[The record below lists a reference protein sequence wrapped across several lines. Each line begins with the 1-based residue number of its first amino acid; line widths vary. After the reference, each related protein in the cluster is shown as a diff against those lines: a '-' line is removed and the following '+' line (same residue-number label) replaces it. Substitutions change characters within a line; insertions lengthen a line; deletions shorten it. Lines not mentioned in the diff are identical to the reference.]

1 MKIELEKH
9 SGYIYNVIFKE
20 ITLYVNNCIGIFFSK
35 PIGKNCELKFNFE
48 TDNMILKKFN
58 VYSWDLCGGNYL
70 HLKFLATYSPIL
82 SKFIDPS
89 EFDDIKVIKLNEKEN
104 NFFLKIKDKNIY
116 NIWNLKYNN
125 DNDDDNTKI
134 TIEEYSNDS
143 KNFLK

>member
-1 MKIELEKH
+1 MKIELEKC
-9 SGYIYNVIFKE
+9 SGYIYNVIFEK

-58 VYSWDLCGGNYL
+58 VYGWDLCGGNYL

-89 EFDDIKVIKLNEKEN
+89 EFEDIKVIKPSNEKNE
-104 NFFLKIKDKNIY
+104 FLIKFKRKDFY
-116 NIWNLKYNN
+116 NINN
-125 DNDDDNTKI
+125 IHYIGGNIMISERNSI
-134 TIEEYSNDS
+134 FNEV
-143 KNFLK
+143 

>member
-1 MKIELEKH
+1 MKIELEKRN
-9 SGYIYNVIFKE
+9 GYIYNVIFKK

-35 PIGKNCELKFNFE
+35 PIGKNYKLEFN
-48 TDNMILKKFN
+48 TKVNYALLKKFKLIR
-58 VYSWDLCGGNYL
+58 WDLCGGNYL

-116 NIWNLKYNN
+116 NILNVKYN
-125 DNDDDNTKI
+125 DDNNVKI
-134 TIEEYSNDS
+134 TIEEYNNDS

>member
-1 MKIELEKH
+1 MKIELEEYN
-9 SGYIYNVIFKE
+9 GYIYNVIFKK
-20 ITLYVNNCIGIFFSK
+20 IILYVNNHIGIFFSK
-35 PIGKNCELKFNFE
+35 PIGKNYELKFNLK
-48 TDNMILKKFN
+48 TNDMILKKFN
-58 VYSWDLCGGNYL
+58 VRRWDLCDSNYL

-116 NIWNLKYNN
+116 NILNVKYN
-125 DNDDDNTKI
+125 DDNNVKI
-134 TIEEYSNDS
+134 TIEEYNNDS

>member
-1 MKIELEKH
+1 MKIELEKRN
-9 SGYIYNVIFKE
+9 GFIYNVMFKK

-35 PIGKNCELKFNFE
+35 PIGKNCELKINFE

-89 EFDDIKVIKLNEKEN
+89 EFDDIKVIKPSNEKNE
-104 NFFLKIKDKNIY
+104 FLIKFKCKDFY
-116 NIWNLKYNN
+116 NINN
-125 DNDDDNTKI
+125 IHYIGGNIMISERNSI
-134 TIEEYSNDS
+134 FNEV
-143 KNFLK
+143 

>member
-1 MKIELEKH
+1 MKIELEKRN
-9 SGYIYNVIFKE
+9 GFIYNVMFKK

-58 VYSWDLCGGNYL
+58 VCSWDLCGGNYL

-89 EFDDIKVIKLNEKEN
+89 EFDDIKVIKPSNEKNE
-104 NFFLKIKDKNIY
+104 FLIKFKCKDFY
-116 NIWNLKYNN
+116 NINN
-125 DNDDDNTKI
+125 IHYIGGNIMISERNSI
-134 TIEEYSNDS
+134 FNEV
-143 KNFLK
+143 

>member
-1 MKIELEKH
+1 MKIELEKRN
-9 SGYIYNVIFKE
+9 GFIYNVMFKK

-58 VYSWDLCGGNYL
+58 VCSWDLCGGNYL

-89 EFDDIKVIKLNEKEN
+89 EFDDIKVIKPSNEKEN
-104 NFFLKIKDKNIY
+104 SFFLKIKDKNIY
-116 NIWNLKYNN
+116 NIWNVKYND
-125 DNDDDNTKI
+125 DNNTKI
-134 TIEEYSNDS
+134 IIEEYSNDS

>member
-9 SGYIYNVIFKE
+9 SGYIYNIIFKK

-48 TDNMILKKFN
+48 TDDMILKKFN

-70 HLKFLATYSPIL
+70 HLKFLVTYSPIL

-89 EFDDIKVIKLNEKEN
+89 EFDNIKVIKPSNGKSE
-104 NFFLKIKDKNIY
+104 FLIKFKCKDFY
-116 NIWNLKYNN
+116 NIKNVHYVEDNMVISERNN
-125 DNDDDNTKI
+125 IFNEI
-134 TIEEYSNDS
+134 
-143 KNFLK
+143 

>member
-48 TDNMILKKFN
+48 TDDMILKKFN

-70 HLKFLATYSPIL
+70 HLKFLVTYSPIL

-89 EFDDIKVIKLNEKEN
+89 EFDDIKVIKPSNGKNE
-104 NFFLKIKDKNIY
+104 FLIKFKC
-116 NIWNLKYNN
+116 
-125 DNDDDNTKI
+125 
-134 TIEEYSNDS
+134 
-143 KNFLK
+143 KNFYSFNNVHYIGENIMISERNSIFNEV